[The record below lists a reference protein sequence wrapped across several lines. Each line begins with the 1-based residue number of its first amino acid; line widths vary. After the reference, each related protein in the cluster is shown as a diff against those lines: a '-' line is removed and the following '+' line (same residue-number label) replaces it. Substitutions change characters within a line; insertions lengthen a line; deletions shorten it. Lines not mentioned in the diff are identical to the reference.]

1 MKHKLYTLLFFLPV
15 VLNAQK
21 ITCDVQRNGSVALF
35 HSINA
40 SDPSIED
47 WEVNVTNIRQQPVP
61 ASDYS
66 NNKSALNQ
74 NRLSKFYDAQKY
86 RLSKSGSA
94 APGPIITNSFM
105 ANPAQGTPNDN
116 HIAISNSGKIVS
128 VVNTN
133 IRMYDES
140 GTQLQSKT
148 LIGFANLGIGT
159 NVSDPRVLYDPWE
172 DRFIIHY
179 FAGTTSSTTKLIVAF
194 SQTNDPTGNWN
205 IYQLS
210 GNYLNDSTWSD
221 YPIVALNDKDFFMTY
236 NHLKDNEDWKTGFR
250 YSAIWQI
257 DKTNGYAGDSLQFNF
272 FHNIKYDN
280 KPIWSVCVSQP
291 SYTNPQ
297 QETYFLSVRPGD
309 LTNDTVFLHTIT
321 DSYESGN
328 AQFNSKVLTTNVA
341 YGLPP
346 NGLQT
351 DAQFLATNDARVLS
365 AFTENDKIQY
375 VQNTSSVNG
384 TASVYIGTIDNVS
397 AASPSVSGVIITEPN
412 VDFAYPSIAYMGN
425 NQFDNRSLITC
436 SYSSPDTF
444 PGTVVFYRDAQG
456 NVSDP
461 TIIKKGLNTVDV
473 MQDSVERWGDYT
485 GIQRKFNEPN
495 TAWLAG
501 SYVLQSKV
509 WRTWVAKIT
518 NSDSAVVSSLTNYN
532 TTIAPEVF
540 PNPSTDF
547 FNLKFESEAEN
558 FTSIVIRDLNG
569 RIVKELFRD
578 RVKPGTNVLTFSTSY
593 LPSGIYVLSITD
605 RGVLISSEEIAI
617 QR

>member
-1 MKHKLYTLLFFLPV
+1 M
-15 VLNAQK
+15 
-21 ITCDVQRNGSVALF
+21 
-35 HSINA
+35 
-40 SDPSIED
+40 
-47 WEVNVTNIRQQPVP
+47 P

-66 NNKSALNQ
+66 NKKFVLNQ
-74 NRLSKFYDAQKY
+74 KRLSKFYEYSRQH
-86 RLSKSGSA
+86 KSRSGGSA
-94 APGPIITNSFM
+94 PSPLITNNFM

-116 HIAISNSGKIVS
+116 HIAISNAGKVVS

-133 IRMYDES
+133 IRMYDEN

-159 NVSDPRVLYDPWE
+159 NVSDPRVLYDPWD

-257 DKTNGYAGDSLQFNF
+257 DKTNGYAGDTLQFNY
-272 FHNIKYDN
+272 FHNIKYDG

-291 SYTNPQ
+291 SYINSQ

-309 LTNDTVFLHTIT
+309 IANDTVFLHTIT

-328 AQFNSKVLTTNVA
+328 AQFSSKVLKTNVP

-375 VQNTSSVNG
+375 VHTTSSVNG
-384 TASVYIGTIDNVS
+384 TASVYLGTIENVS
-397 AASPSVSGVIITEPN
+397 TAAPSVSGVIISEPN

-444 PGTVVFYRDAQG
+444 PGTVVFYRDAQS
-456 NVSDP
+456 NISDP
-461 TIIKKGLNTVDV
+461 TVIKNGLNTVDV

-495 TAWLAG
+495 SAWLVG

-509 WRTWVAKIT
+509 WRTWVAKVT
-518 NSDSAVVSSLTNYN
+518 NPDSALVSSLPNYN
-532 TTIAPEVF
+532 MNIESEVY
-540 PNPSTDF
+540 PNPSTDYF
-547 FNLKFESEAEN
+547 TLKFESKLEN
-558 FTSIVIRDLNG
+558 FTRISLTDMNG
-569 RIVKELFRD
+569 RVVKELFQD
-578 RVKPGTNVLTFSTSY
+578 RVKAGTNVLSFNTSY
-593 LPSGIYVLSITD
+593 LPAGRYLLSISDKGTII
-605 RGVLISSEEIAI
+605 GSKEIVI
-617 QR
+617 QQ